1 MAPYGSAN
9 QASDLNS
16 TWAKLEAG
24 IDQIMNKQIDGLS
37 YVKWMDLYTLIY
49 NYCTST
55 RMNSALNHDAGPA
68 SEVNRGANL
77 MGADLYSN
85 LKTYL
90 KLHLDTLKA
99 QADQQMDEDL
109 LTFYTREWKRY
120 TTATTYLHHIFRYL
134 NRHWVK
140 REIDEGHKTIYDV
153 YTLTLVTWRDHFF
166 VGGPGSLQ
174 HKVMEAVLNLI
185 EKQRSGET
193 IDTGLIYNVVD
204 SFVSLGL
211 DENDSTKSTLDVY
224 KKHFEEAFLAKTD
237 AYYKM
242 ESEKFIS
249 ENTITDY
256 MKKAEAR
263 LMEEENRVQMYLHS
277 STQKPLIHTCE
288 TVLIK
293 NHTGPIQEEFQTL
306 LDQDKVEDLSRMY
319 GLLSRVPDGL
329 ERLRLVFEVHVRK
342 QGLSAVEKVTEATAA
357 PPAAEEGE
365 EDEEGAAAAPKKKT
379 KKLVAGDVDPKV
391 YVDALLS
398 VHRKFSSLVDDA
410 FKGEAGFGASLDKAC
425 REFVNRNRICKE
437 GSSRSPELLAKY
449 CDSLLKRSSK
459 VTEEHE
465 VEDVLN
471 SVMTIFKYVEDKD
484 VFQKFYQKSLAK
496 RLVHGSSASE
506 DMEES
511 MINKLK
517 DACGFDFTNKLSRM
531 FQDVTLSKDI
541 NDQFKEQMSRTHE
554 KDDLTDFHILVGSTA
569 SWPLHA
575 PPSGFNIPSELLKTY
590 DRFQNF
596 YNHKYS
602 GRRLNWLFHLGKAE
616 IKSNYVKLGKTP
628 YTLIVTNYQM
638 GILLQYNSA
647 TSYTWEEL
655 LTSTGVAAE
664 QLAGQIGTL
673 VKAKILLVEG
683 GKVGDANTKYDLN
696 MNFKSKKL
704 RIKLDQPVKSEQ
716 KAEADDTH
724 KTIEEDRKMLIQAA
738 IVRIMKTRKVMNH
751 QTLMTEVISQLNAR
765 FKPKVPDI
773 KKCIDILLEKE
784 YIERM
789 EGQKDMFSYV
799 A

>member
-1 MAPYGSAN
+1 MAAYGA
-9 QASDLNS
+9 QAQPIDLAT
-16 TWAKLEAG
+16 TWPKLEAG
-24 IDQIMNKQIDGLS
+24 VDRIMNRLRDGLS
-37 YVKWMDLYTLIY
+37 YGTWMDLYTLIY
-49 NYCTST
+49 NYCTSS
-55 RMNSALNHDAGPA
+55 RMNTGLNNEPIGG
-68 SEVNRGANL
+68 SSSNRGANL
-77 MGADLYSN
+77 MGADLYIN
-85 LKTYL
+85 LKAYL
-90 KLHLDTLKA
+90 KQHLDALKTE
-99 QADQQMDEDL
+99 ADQQMDEDL

-120 TTATTYLHHIFRYL
+120 TTATMYIHHIFRYL

-166 VGGPGSLQ
+166 GGGPGTVQ
-174 HKVMEAVLNLI
+174 QKVMDAVLKLI
-185 EKQRSGET
+185 ERQRNGET
-193 IDTGLIYNVVD
+193 IDTSLIYNVVE

-224 KKHFEEAFLAKTD
+224 KRYFEVPFLAKTD

-263 LMEEENRVQMYLHS
+263 LAEEDHRVQMYLHS
-277 STQKPLIHTCE
+277 STQKGLILTCE

-293 NHTGPIQEEFQTL
+293 NHTGPIQEEFQNL

-319 GLLSRVPDGL
+319 GLLCRVPEGL
-329 ERLRLVFEVHVRK
+329 EKLRLIFEVHVRK
-342 QGLSAVEKVTEATAA
+342 QGLSAVEKVAGSSAA
-357 PPAAEEGE
+357 PVNEEGD
-365 EDEEGAAAAPKKKT
+365 EDDEPTPKKKT
-379 KKLVAGDVDPKV
+379 KKSAAGDVDPKV
-391 YVDALLS
+391 YVDALLA
-398 VHRKFSSLVDDA
+398 VHRKFSALVDEA

-425 REFVNRNRICKE
+425 REFVNRNKVCKE
-437 GSSRSPELLAKY
+437 GSSKSPELLAKH
-449 CDSLLKRSSK
+449 CDSLLKKNSK
-459 VTEEHE
+459 LTEEHE

-517 DACGFDFTNKLSRM
+517 DACGFEFTNKLSRM

-541 NDQFKEQMSRTHE
+541 NDQFREQMSRTHE
-554 KDDLTDFHILVGSTA
+554 KDDLTDFHILVGGTA

-575 PPSGFNIPSELLKTY
+575 SPSGFNIPSELLKTY
-590 DRFQNF
+590 ERFQNF

-602 GRRLNWLFHLGKAE
+602 GRKLNWLFHLGKAE
-616 IKSNYVKLGKTP
+616 LKTNYVKLGKSP

-638 GILLQYNSA
+638 GVLLQYNAA
-647 TSYTWEEL
+647 TTYTWEEL
-655 LTSTGVAAE
+655 LNSTGVAPE

-673 VKAKILLVEG
+673 VKGKILTVEG
-683 GKVGDANTKYDLN
+683 GKVGEAGSRYELN
-696 MNFKSKKL
+696 MGFKSKKL
-704 RIKLDQPVKSEQ
+704 RIKLDQPVKAEQ

-751 QTLMTEVISQLNAR
+751 QTLMGEVISQLNAR